1 MLKILAV
8 LAIFVGFSH
17 FSLAD
22 NCPVE
27 KNVVVCYYSSWAVY
41 RKAPATFR
49 MEFINPKYCTHL
61 VYTFAGL
68 NLDGVMDTLD
78 YHNDITNGGYKAFT
92 GIKEKYPCVKTL
104 LAIGG
109 WNEGS
114 EKYSLMVET
123 EESREYFVSRVMRYL
138 VHFGFDGLDI
148 DWEYPAHRGG
158 IPADKENFV
167 KLLEM
172 LKERLKARKRLL
184 TAALAAPIGIIS
196 DAYDIA
202 EVCKHLDLVM
212 IMGYDM
218 NDANKTSTHSPLK
231 RESTEHTN
239 RPTVD
244 AAVQIY
250 AQNGCDKKQLVLGI
264 PAYGK
269 SYTLADKTK
278 NGIGA
283 NTKGPGKAGPYL
295 MEPGFLGY
303 NEICESLVQAP
314 WTTVHLKNNAV
325 KYSYNEDQW
334 VSYDDAETVTVKAQ
348 YAKAEGLAGVMIWT
362 IDTDDFHGDCN
373 KQAYPLLFAANK
385 ALGRL

>member
-1 MLKILAV
+1 MLRILV
-8 LAIFVGFSH
+8 IFAILMGISY
-17 FSLAD
+17 AE
-22 NCPVE
+22 NCPEE

-41 RKAPATFR
+41 RRAPATFR
-49 MEFINPKYCTHL
+49 INYIDPKYCTHL

-68 NLDGVMDTLD
+68 NLDGIMDTLD
-78 YHNDITNGGYKAFT
+78 YTNDITNGGYRDFT

-138 VHFGFDGLDI
+138 VQFGFDGLDI
-148 DWEYPAHRGG
+148 DWEYPGHRGG
-158 IPADKENFV
+158 IPEDKENFT

-172 LKERLKARKRLL
+172 LKERLKPRNRLL
-184 TAALAAPIGIIS
+184 TAALAAPVGIIK
-196 DAYDIA
+196 DAYDVQ
-202 EVCKHLDLVM
+202 EVCKYLDLVM

-218 NDANKTSTHSPLK
+218 NETNKTSTHAPLK
-231 RESTEHTN
+231 RESSESNT
-239 RPTVD
+239 RSTVD
-244 AAVQIY
+244 DAVQFY
-250 AQNGCDKKQLVLGI
+250 SSNGCDRKQLVIGI

-269 SYTLADKTK
+269 SYTLADKTRH
-278 NGIGA
+278 GIG
-283 NTKGPGKAGPYL
+283 NNVLGPGKAGPYL

-303 NEICESLVQAP
+303 NEICESLTQAQ
-314 WTTVHLKNNAV
+314 WTTVHLKNNAM
-325 KYSYNEDQW
+325 KYSYNDDQW
-334 VSYDDAETVTVKAQ
+334 VSYDDAETVAVKSR
-348 YAKAEGLAGVMIWT
+348 YAKTEGLAGVMIWT

-373 KQAYPLLFAANK
+373 KQAFPLLLAVNK